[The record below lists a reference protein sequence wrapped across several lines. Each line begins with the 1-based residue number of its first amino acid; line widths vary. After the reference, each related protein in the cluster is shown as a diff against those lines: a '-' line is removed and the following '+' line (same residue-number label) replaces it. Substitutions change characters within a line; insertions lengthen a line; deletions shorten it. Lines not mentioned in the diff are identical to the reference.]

1 MVGFGPVGR
10 SYHGGGFCYGNLP
23 PPGERR
29 SSTGS
34 RCNNLRCGI
43 GPDSGGQ
50 QRARCEDGDSGFSGS
65 GIDVRAGS
73 LLPRALKKFSVPGS
87 QFSVKNRTFCLFAGH
102 SVCSGRSFT
111 ICSGGAMGRSYREL
125 IAWQKAMKL
134 VTEIYAVTQRFPSE
148 ERYGLTNQLRRAAVS
163 VPSNIAE
170 GQARFS
176 QKEFHHF
183 LSQARGS
190 LVEIE
195 TQLLIAKD
203 LKYTAP
209 AKAQELLVRAD
220 ELGRILNGL
229 ISSIK
234 TRAA

>member
-1 MVGFGPVGR
+1 LLWQKFHNLFWR
-10 SYHGGGFCYGNLP
+10 RYGTFL
-23 PPGERR
+23 
-29 SSTGS
+29 
-34 RCNNLRCGI
+34 
-43 GPDSGGQ
+43 
-50 QRARCEDGDSGFSGS
+50 S
-65 GIDVRAGS
+65 GIDCLAEGYEIGDRNLCGYPAVSER
-73 LLPRALKKFSVPGS
+73 RALRAYE
-87 QFSVKNRTFCLFAGH
+87 SVKACGRFRSKQHRGRT
-102 SVCSGRSFT
+102 
-111 ICSGGAMGRSYREL
+111 
-125 IAWQKAMKL
+125 
-134 VTEIYAVTQRFPSE
+134 
-148 ERYGLTNQLRRAAVS
+148 N
-163 VPSNIAE
+163 
-170 GQARFS
+170 RFS